1 MALVLVIDDALTM
14 RELVRRMLDRT
25 NHSVIEAE
33 DGEAGLTLFSRHS
46 PDLVITDLI
55 MPNKEGIETIRE
67 IRRRKGDTKIIA
79 MSGSATRRENRY
91 LSAARK
97 LGADEVLPKPF
108 GRGEL
113 LALIDQ
119 LLDRGH

>member
-1 MALVLVIDDALTM
+1 MALVLVIDDVLIM

-33 DGEAGLTLFSRHS
+33 DGETGLTLFRHHN
-46 PDLVITDLI
+46 PDLVITDLV

-67 IRRRKGDTKIIA
+67 MRRRKGNTKIIA
-79 MSGSATRRENRY
+79 MSGTAERRDNGY
-91 LSAARK
+91 LSAAKK
-97 LGADEVLPKPF
+97 LGADAVLSKPF

-113 LALIDQ
+113 LALIDE
-119 LLDRGH
+119 LVDRRP